1 MHTLLLPNM
10 PHPPRQII
18 TIKTT
23 TMMADGQGKRG
34 EIRKRRGEATK
45 TIGMAMKPAAA
56 ARPTAPA
63 ARADE
68 AERRTSPTEM
78 ESHTV
83 GPMGRIAIMT
93 VWYAPIAT
101 PTTTLMPHGTFVG
114 SARGGGGN
122 SRVDAGLAG
131 IACVMV

>member
-23 TMMADGQGKRG
+23 TIMADGQGKRG

-68 AERRTSPTEM
+68 AEQRTSPTEM

-83 GPMGRIAIMT
+83 GPMGRIAIMAA
-93 VWYAPIAT
+93 WYAPTAT
-101 PTTTLMPHGTFVG
+101 PTTTLMPHGTTAWAATPG
-114 SARGGGGN
+114 TAR
-122 SRVDAGLAG
+122 
-131 IACVMV
+131 